1 MTILACDAWTRTN
14 NLLKW
19 VEKEKEE
26 TARLTC
32 RAITSGEVDITKLKD
47 FVFDNYDYVAEKSYG
62 AFEIDPYYV
71 GDDQWGVSLV
81 EGENIHDIPYEV
93 IFNFTM
99 TLKKF

>member
-1 MTILACDAWTRTN
+1 MTIMACDAWTRTN

-32 RAITSGEVDITKLKD
+32 RAIAAGEVDITKVKG
-47 FVFDNYDYVAEKSYG
+47 FIFDRYDYVARKAYD

-71 GDDQWGVSLV
+71 GDDQWGVSLI

-93 IFNFTM
+93 LFDFTM